1 MAAINPRI
9 SIRFVRP
16 DIWKDIVENFD
27 FDINQRDSEGQT
39 ALTQAANIGNEDMVE
54 NLLKIDGI
62 DVDAPD
68 KAGITPLWYSLR
80 RLRNYNCK
88 AFRTMAAAIIKKA
101 DVNKRDK
108 DGSHPLTWAIR
119 ENIDEAPPPPHFTSQ
134 KLSLHQCHKRLIPL
148 LLEKK
153 ELDVERIESDGE
165 SPFFA
170 VIDGGNSLLLKPRNL
185 MPSFAEPQWYEVQKR
200 KEGINVLIL
209 KDLLSS
215 GRFNVNILNDDSRS
229 PLSLAVERS
238 SLRVVQTLLDSPNIK
253 VCSQDKDG
261 RTPLIW
267 SILGNRADTM
277 EAILAQDD
285 SGVDTPDRS
294 GRKPLSWASEKADL
308 KMVRSLVQ
316 KCGDNVDTP
325 DCNGRSPLS
334 WAVQTERE
342 PALTSGAF
350 ENNQLAFD
358 GQAQGEPPII
368 RFLIDTCGADPNSKD
383 NDERT
388 PLSWAATTKNPS
400 IVKYMAQKAENV
412 NEPDKGGRSPLSWS
426 AEQGTLHVVRYLLSH
441 ESINVNIED
450 CNGQTP
456 LSWATRQHN
465 KDMIVLFL
473 QKDTGTLHSMARRAT
488 DIDKIKLLLEAGYDA
503 SKRNSRGENPLYRA
517 VEAGN
522 LKIAELLVDHCPE
535 SVKWE
540 DRNGVTPLRLAIYQ
554 SRAMLKLIFKNSE
567 RTEEIER
574 HEWFSGNEPDPN
586 NNIVCLCREGDKKY
600 LDFVPRKEIPPE
612 SGWDSRPI
620 RPGKRLL

>member
-1 MAAINPRI
+1 
-9 SIRFVRP
+9 
-16 DIWKDIVENFD
+16 
-27 FDINQRDSEGQT
+27 
-39 ALTQAANIGNEDMVE
+39 
-54 NLLKIDGI
+54 
-62 DVDAPD
+62 
-68 KAGITPLWYSLR
+68 
-80 RLRNYNCK
+80 
-88 AFRTMAAAIIKKA
+88 MAAAIIKKA

-503 SKRNSRGENPLYRA
+503 SKRNSRGESPLHRA

-522 LKIAELLVDHCPE
+522 LEIAELLINHCPDKE
-535 SVKWE
+535 CPPPWAKETLFGFEPEVHDDMLHVKVRLE
-540 DRNGVTPLRLAIYQ
+540 GSPHNGTAKTIISMATSFPASFEPLNSTLSSRSDMREIISGVAIQAMVGPSMASPASFFSTLPRSIIPDDGMEFILQFLNTLEMRWDHRLKQA
-554 SRAMLKLIFKNSE
+554 E
-567 RTEEIER
+567 
-574 HEWFSGNEPDPN
+574 N
-586 NNIVCLCREGDKKY
+586 NARS
-600 LDFVPRKEIPPE
+600 F
-612 SGWDSRPI
+612 
-620 RPGKRLL
+620 